1 VKRKAVAE
9 KYAALITE
17 MYAEKK
23 GDDRATA

>member
-1 VKRKAVAE
+1 VKRKVVSE

-23 GDDRATA
+23 GDERALA